1 MKDRIGNN
9 PLLPFEYF
17 MNREGIELEIS
28 TNRLYNT
35 KNINIKLDYKTDEE
49 WLDTM
54 KYAFEVYERLNIQ
67 LYERK

>member
-1 MKDRIGNN
+1 M
-9 PLLPFEYF
+9 PFEYL
-17 MNREGIELEIS
+17 MNSEGVELEIS

-49 WLDTM
+49 WIQTM

-67 LYERK
+67 PYVRK